1 MKKIWDLIVHGY
13 IPVRGMKPNT
23 KTGVVPIGKIS
34 IKLLVLVLVISVILC
49 KYLS

>member
-13 IPVRGMKPNT
+13 IPVRGMKPDT

>member
-1 MKKIWDLIVHGY
+1 MKKLWDLIVHGY
-13 IPVRGMKPNT
+13 IPVRGMKPNA

-34 IKLLVLVLVISVILC
+34 IKLLVLIIGVIMY

>member
-1 MKKIWDLIVHGY
+1 MKRIWDLIVHGY

-34 IKLLVLVLVISVILC
+34 IKLLVLLIGVIIVYT
-49 KYLS
+49 YLI

>member
-1 MKKIWDLIVHGY
+1 MKRIWDLIVHGY
-13 IPVRGMKPNT
+13 VPVRGMKPDT

-34 IKLLVLVLVISVILC
+34 IKLLVLIIGVIIY

>member
-1 MKKIWDLIVHGY
+1 MKRIWDLLIHGY

-34 IKLLVLVLVISVILC
+34 IKLLVLLISVIIVYI
-49 KYLS
+49 YLI

>member
-1 MKKIWDLIVHGY
+1 MKKILDLIVHGY
-13 IPVRGMKPNT
+13 IPVRGMKPDT

-34 IKLLVLVLVISVILC
+34 IKLLVLIIGVIIY

>member
-1 MKKIWDLIVHGY
+1 MKRIWDLLIHGY

-34 IKLLVLVLVISVILC
+34 IKLLVLIIGAIIAYNY
-49 KYLS
+49 YLI